1 MNSRIEF
8 SYNSCCLKNKVK
20 LLYLNLG
27 YKKNPLFIKKV
38 LNLINLKF
46 KNGD

>member
-1 MNSRIEF
+1 MNSRVEF
-8 SYNSCCLKNKVK
+8 YYNSFCLKNKVK
-20 LLYLNLG
+20 WFYLNLG
-27 YKKNPLFIKKV
+27 YKKNSITYKKV